1 MFQPYVFSRAASYQ
15 KSLDTPPQSFWQ
27 NEKQHQKREKQQQ
40 QREKQQKCNKNKNR
54 NAETKSAMEGQEK
67 RKEHE

>member
-40 QREKQQKCNKNKNR
+40 QREKQQKCNKNKN
-54 NAETKSAMEGQEK
+54 AETKSAMEGQEK